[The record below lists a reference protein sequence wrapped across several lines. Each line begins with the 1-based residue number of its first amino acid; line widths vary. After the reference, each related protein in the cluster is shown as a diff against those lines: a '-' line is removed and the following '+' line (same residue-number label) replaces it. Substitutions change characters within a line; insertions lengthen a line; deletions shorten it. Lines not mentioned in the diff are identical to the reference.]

1 MKFDSKKYK
10 VYTWK
15 QWMMLHYVLN
25 PGIAVNELFFGQR
38 VPKVSLE
45 DKTSE
50 KPFLERSYVP
60 CPNCE
65 TLHDGRTWS
74 SQNGTAFKNWFG
86 LYCPNCGEIIPCL
99 INLTTLLILAI
110 TFPIWGWFRKSL
122 KKRWLEKQPKRY
134 KEIEIELLENPFE
147 GYGWIKMGLRWG
159 ILTGILMLIFFPLIG
174 VEVFSKQFIVTI
186 AAFVILGGLLFGFIM
201 KLFFEKTG
209 TEVA

>member
-1 MKFDSKKYK
+1 
-10 VYTWK
+10 
-15 QWMMLHYVLN
+15 MLHYVLN

-38 VPKVSLE
+38 VPKVSIE

-50 KPFLERSYVP
+50 KPLIERSYVP

-147 GYGWIKMGLRWG
+147 GYGWIKMGLSWG

-186 AAFVILGGLLFGFIM
+186 AAFVIVGGLLFGFIM